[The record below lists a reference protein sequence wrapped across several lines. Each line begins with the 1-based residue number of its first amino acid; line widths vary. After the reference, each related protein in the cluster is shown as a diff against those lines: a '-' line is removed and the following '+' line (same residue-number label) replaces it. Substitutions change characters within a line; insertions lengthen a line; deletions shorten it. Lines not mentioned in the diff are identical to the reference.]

1 MLSQVHCHQHA
12 VLGWDADEKLLA
24 AAGAQAEHLE
34 TGCCG
39 LAGNFGFQVGHGE
52 VSEACAERALL
63 PWLREAAPG
72 AVVLADGFSCRTQI
86 HELDSG
92 GREAMHLAEL
102 LATAGGLDHDYP
114 ERNAALRPPR
124 TARAAAPAGTAAL
137 AGAAAIAGGV
147 AAAARWALIRAGAAR
162 GSCAGSSEKRCLP
175 CWWWARPGS
184 HTDLMESRDPRSR
197 LKGTAELLAQRVA
210 ERLIDIV
217 VQAVDINAL
226 LQMVDLNALL
236 ERVDVN
242 TPLKQVD
249 LNALLRQVDLNAPL
263 REVDLNALLERV
275 DVNTPLKQMDVNTPL
290 KQVDLNAL
298 LKQVDLNAL
307 LKQVDLNEVLEQVDV
322 DAVLDRVD
330 INDVVA
336 RIDMERLVEQTD
348 LGAIIARSTGGL
360 ATQALDTMR
369 SGAVGLDRRIDR
381 WVTRLLRRKERG
393 PLAPPAMLGL
403 EAQP

>member
-1 MLSQVHCHQHA
+1 VLTQVHCHQHA
-12 VLGWDADEKLLA
+12 VLGWDADEKLLTA
-24 AAGAQAEHLE
+24 VGAQAEHLE
-34 TGCCG
+34 TGCCS
-39 LAGNFGFQVGHGE
+39 LAGNSGFQVCHGE
-52 VSEACAERALL
+52 VSEACASAPCCPR
-63 PWLREAAPG
+63 LREAEPG
-72 AVVLADGFSCRTQI
+72 AMVLADGFSCRTQI

-102 LATAGGLDHDYP
+102 LATAGG
-114 ERNAALRPPR
+114 
-124 TARAAAPAGTAAL
+124 
-137 AGAAAIAGGV
+137 V
-147 AAAARWALIRAGAAR
+147 AAAARWALIRADAAG
-162 GSCAGSSEKRCLP
+162 GSSAGSSGKRCLP
-175 CWWWARPGS
+175 CWWWARRDS
-184 HTDLMESRDPRSR
+184 HTDLMERRNRPRSIR
-197 LKGTAELLAQRVA
+197 TGTAELLAQRVA

-263 REVDLNALLERV
+263 REVDLNALLARV
-275 DVNTPLKQMDVNTPL
+275 DVNTPLKQVDVNTPL

-336 RIDMERLVEQTD
+336 RIDMERLVGQTD

-360 ATQALDTMR
+360 ATQVLDTMR

-381 WVTRLLRRKERG
+381 WVTRLLRRKEPG
-393 PLAPPAMLGL
+393 PLAPPALLGL

>member
-1 MLSQVHCHQHA
+1 M
-12 VLGWDADEKLLA
+12 
-24 AAGAQAEHLE
+24 
-34 TGCCG
+34 
-39 LAGNFGFQVGHGE
+39 
-52 VSEACAERALL
+52 SEACAERALL
-63 PWLREAAPG
+63 PRLREAAPG
-72 AVVLADGFSCRTQI
+72 TAVLADGFSCRTQI

-92 GREAMHLAEL
+92 GREAMHLAGL
-102 LATAGGLDHDYP
+102 LATAGGLDHDHFG
-114 ERNAALRPPR
+114 RTAARRPAPPPR
-124 TARAAAPAGTAAL
+124 TARAAALAGTAAAL

-162 GSCAGSSEKRCLP
+162 GSSAGSSGKRCLP
-175 CWWWARPGS
+175 CWWRARRGS
-184 HTDLMESRDPRSR
+184 HTDLMEPRDRPRSR
-197 LKGTAELLAQRVA
+197 RKGTAELLAQRVA

-263 REVDLNALLERV
+263 REVDLNAVLARV
-275 DVNTPLKQMDVNTPL
+275 DVNTPLKQVDVNAPL

-307 LKQVDLNEVLEQVDV
+307 LEQVDLNEVLEQVDV

-369 SGAVGLDRRIDR
+369 SGAVGLDRRIGR
-381 WVTRLLRRKERG
+381 WVTRLLRRKEPG
-393 PLAPPAMLGL
+393 PLAPPALLGL

>member
-1 MLSQVHCHQHA
+1 MVTIP
-12 VLGWDADEKLLA
+12 LA
-24 AAGAQAEHLE
+24 
-34 TGCCG
+34 
-39 LAGNFGFQVGHGE
+39 
-52 VSEACAERALL
+52 
-63 PWLREAAPG
+63 
-72 AVVLADGFSCRTQI
+72 
-86 HELDSG
+86 
-92 GREAMHLAEL
+92 
-102 LATAGGLDHDYP
+102 
-114 ERNAALRPPR
+114 PR
-124 TARAAAPAGTAAL
+124 TARAIDLAIGERTDGPVFLTGDGRRLDRHDAGRVVRKVARRAGIATAVTPHTPAL
-137 AGAAAIAGGV
+137 AGAGAIVGVV
-147 AAAARWALIRAGAAR
+147 AAAPLGAHPRRRSR
-162 GSCAGSSEKRCLP
+162 GSSAGSSGKRCLP
-175 CWWWARPGS
+175 CWWWARRGS
-184 HTDLMESRDPRSR
+184 HTDLMEPRDQPRSR
-197 LKGTAELLAQRVA
+197 RKGTAELLAQRVA

-217 VQAVDINAL
+217 IQAVDINAL

-263 REVDLNALLERV
+263 GEVDLNALLARV
-275 DVNTPLKQMDVNTPL
+275 DVNTPLKQMDVNAPL

-369 SGAVGLDRRIDR
+369 SGAVGLDQRIDR
-381 WVTRLLRRKERG
+381 WVTRLLRRKEPG
-393 PLAPPAMLGL
+393 PPAPPALLGL

>member
-1 MLSQVHCHQHA
+1 MNVR
-12 VLGWDADEKLLA
+12 VNRR
-24 AAGAQAEHLE
+24 AQAEHLE

-52 VSEACAERALL
+52 VSKACAGRALL
-63 PWLREAAPG
+63 SRLREAAPG

-92 GREAMHLAEL
+92 REAMHLAEL
-102 LATAGGLDHDYP
+102 LATAGG
-114 ERNAALRPPR
+114 
-124 TARAAAPAGTAAL
+124 
-137 AGAAAIAGGV
+137 V
-147 AAAARWALIRAGAAR
+147 AAAARWALIRVGAAG
-162 GSCAGSSEKRCLP
+162 GSSAGSSGKCCLP
-175 CWWWARPGS
+175 CWWWARRGS
-184 HTDLMESRDPRSR
+184 HTDLMEPRDRLRSR
-197 LKGTAELLAQRVA
+197 RKETAEVLAQRVA

-226 LQMVDLNALL
+226 LQM
-236 ERVDVN
+236 
-242 TPLKQVD
+242 
-249 LNALLRQVDLNAPL
+249 
-263 REVDLNALLERV
+263 VDLNALLERV

-307 LKQVDLNEVLEQVDV
+307 LKQVDLNALLKQVDLNEVLEQVDV
-322 DAVLDRVD
+322 DAMLDRVD

-336 RIDMERLVEQTD
+336 RIDMERLVGQTD

-360 ATQALDTMR
+360 ATQVLDTMR

-381 WVTRLLRRKERG
+381 WVTRLLRRKEPG
-393 PLAPPAMLGL
+393 PLAPPALLGL